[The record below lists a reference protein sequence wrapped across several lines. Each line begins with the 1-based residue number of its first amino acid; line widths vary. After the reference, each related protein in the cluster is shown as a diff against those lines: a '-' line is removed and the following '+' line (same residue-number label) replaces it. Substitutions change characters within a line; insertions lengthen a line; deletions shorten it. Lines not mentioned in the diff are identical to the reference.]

1 MLLFLTIPTSP
12 ITSPA
17 NSGKASNFK
26 FPALGR
32 AVSLLIRPD
41 FDQNKQNRSLE
52 REQKRREKCAISDLS
67 NFNGFVCGNDGSVR
81 GQVRL
86 KSFVILYRFKAI

>member
-1 MLLFLTIPTSP
+1 MRISITLPTSL
-12 ITSPA
+12 ITTPA

-26 FPALGR
+26 FPAPGR

-41 FDQNKQNRSLE
+41 FDQNKRNRSLE

-67 NFNGFVCGNDGSVR
+67 NFHGFVCGNYGSFR

-86 KSFVILYRFKAI
+86 KSFVILYRFKPI